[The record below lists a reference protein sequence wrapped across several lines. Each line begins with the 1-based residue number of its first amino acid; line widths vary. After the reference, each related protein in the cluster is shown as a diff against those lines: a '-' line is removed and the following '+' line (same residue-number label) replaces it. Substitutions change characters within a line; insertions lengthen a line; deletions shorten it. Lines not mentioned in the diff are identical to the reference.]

1 MAGITHLEQFKK
13 PALRGFVDE
22 SQKAHFEE
30 LNFVEQFIGN
40 DTTYNTNFAYD
51 VLERSQFIAAM
62 IGLGAEKPVIDRHK
76 AGKVMGELAHFGLQ
90 DVVSIEELYAINQ
103 ARNDA
108 EKADMINKLLN
119 KSADLLFA
127 LQLRVRVEK
136 LKALALGKN
145 KYDKNGVKV
154 ELDYGIP
161 EAHKIALLSSSD
173 WKVADRDVIGDLL
186 GWVEIYRKSNG
197 KKPEVMLVPREVV
210 NALTDN
216 KTIVA
221 EARPNV
227 PGATRVSVAEV
238 NEVLGRYGLPALQ
251 IVEETEV
258 ETTDVATGKKEVT
271 TVFPKNR
278 IVFASKGAG
287 VFLTGPNPDDDNM
300 HPVTVLDAYDLR
312 TPKRSVLEVSQTGF
326 AILDKPSLV
335 MHVDVFGGDV
345 SDSGVSEDEEGTL

>member
-13 PALRGFVDE
+13 PALRGFVE
-22 SQKAHFEE
+22 ASQKAHFEE
-30 LNFVEQFIGN
+30 LAFVEQFIGN

-62 IGLGAEKPVIDRHK
+62 IGLGAEKPVVDRHK

-108 EKADMINKLLN
+108 EKSAMIEKLLN

-127 LQLRVRVEK
+127 LQLRIRVEK

-145 KYDKNGVKV
+145 TYDKNGVKV

-161 EAHKIALLSSSD
+161 EAHKIALLSKSD
-173 WKVADRDVIGDLL
+173 WKVKDRDVLADLL

-197 KKPEVMLVPREVV
+197 RKPDAMLVPREVV

-238 NEVLGRYGLPALQ
+238 NEVLGRYGLPELQ

-258 ETTDVATGKKEVT
+258 ETTDLETGKKVST
-271 TVFPKNR
+271 VVFPKNR
-278 IVFASKGAG
+278 IVFAAKNAG
-287 VFLTGPNPDDDNM
+287 VFLTGPNPDDENFA
-300 HPVTVLDAYDLR
+300 PVTTLEAYDLR
-312 TPKRSVLEVSQTGF
+312 TPKRSVLEVAQTGF

-335 MHVDVFGGDV
+335 LHADVFGGDV
-345 SDSGVSEDEEGTL
+345 SEQH